1 MPRGTCIRD
10 MASIRF
16 LHRALALTL
25 GASFVT
31 LPVPAFAQDPDPSTM
46 SDKQKMKRAKK
57 LYGEGEEALAA
68 EDPATAL
75 MKFEQAYNDY
85 APNLHLFNFNIGI
98 AAHQLGDCVKAK
110 AAFGRFLDLVS
121 EHPARGQAQEKLL
134 EIERSQCAVVVEE
147 PPPDLGLAPSKE
159 GDNYDAP
166 DLEKKERAGEGE
178 EDEEESGGSR
188 RGKLVGGAVLAG
200 VGGVALIGGVVS
212 LGIANKRANELI
224 TLSSPGP
231 TGYPPGDY
239 SQQEL
244 ADLDRKGLP
253 AANAASVGLF
263 VSGGVLVAA
272 GVALIVLDLKGGKK
286 EQPADADE
294 TSARKSGPR
303 VTSVGPTFSRNGA
316 GMAATLRF

>member
-1 MPRGTCIRD
+1 
-10 MASIRF
+10 
-16 LHRALALTL
+16 
-25 GASFVT
+25 
-31 LPVPAFAQDPDPSTM
+31 M

-85 APNLHLFNFNIGI
+85 APDLHLFNFNIGI

-110 AAFGRFLDLVS
+110 AAFGRFLDLVA

-147 PPPDLGLAPSKE
+147 PPPDLGVAPTKE
-159 GDNYDAP
+159 GDNFDAP
-166 DLEKKERAGEGE
+166 ELGKKPRAGEGE
-178 EDEEESGGSR
+178 EEGGEEPNGER
-188 RGKLVGGAVLAG
+188 RGKLIAGAVLAG
-200 VGGVALIGGVVS
+200 VGGAALIGGVVS

-239 SQQEL
+239 SEQEL

-263 VSGGVLVAA
+263 VGGGVLAAA

-286 EQPADADE
+286 QKAGDPNA
-294 TSARKSGPR
+294 SRGRPR
-303 VTSVGPTFSRNGA
+303 VTSIGPTWSRSGA
-316 GMAATLRF
+316 GMAATMRF